1 MLRRSASRRHI
12 HAGEFRCTMPKSHKN
27 REERVSDCQAAFDQI
42 RAGGKARARGISTLY
57 ELYAKTF
64 LRFFV
69 YQRTPHHIAEELVQ
83 DSFVNVVRHCDEFRG
98 DCPIEA
104 WLWRIARNTLIDHQ
118 RRHSPELAMDSED
131 VERIADNDPDFH
143 VPPAGADGMADCVG
157 KAFAAFAEKHPD
169 RAECLRLAVIEG
181 WSTDEVAGFLDRTL
195 GATREFISQCR
206 KLMRPFLERC
216 RDYLE
221 A

>member
-1 MLRRSASRRHI
+1 MDRNPYWVETRYH
-12 HAGEFRCTMPKSHKN
+12 PQNNKKN
-27 REERVSDCQAAFDQI
+27 QEKRLGDCQTAFEQI
-42 RAGGKARARGISTLY
+42 RAGGKARAKGISTLY
-57 ELYAKTF
+57 ALYAKTF

-69 YQRTPHHIAEELVQ
+69 HQRTPHHIAEELVQ
-83 DSFVNVVRHCDEFRG
+83 DTFVNVVRHCDEFRG
-98 DCPIEA
+98 DCPINA

-118 RRHSPELAMDSED
+118 RRNQPELPMDNED
-131 VERIADNDPDFH
+131 VERLADSDPDFQ
-143 VPPAGADGMADCVG
+143 VLPSGADGMADCVG
-157 KAFAAFAEKHPD
+157 QAFAAFAEKHPE
-169 RAECLRLAVIEG
+169 RAQCLRLAVIEG
-181 WSTDEVAGFLDRTL
+181 WSTSEVADFLDRTL